1 MLNKV
6 ILMGRITHDLELRST
21 PSGTSVLQFSLAVE
35 RNFVKQ
41 GEERQTDFINC
52 VAWKQTAEFIG
63 RFFGKGRL
71 IAIEG
76 HLQSRNYEDKQ
87 GNKRTAIEVIVDQ
100 VSFTGEGK
108 KDGSGQ
114 QQTAP
119 QDEYN
124 DIDVLSEDG
133 CPF

>member
-6 ILMGRITHDLELRST
+6 ILMGRITHDLEMRST

-76 HLQSRNYEDKQ
+76 RLQSRSYEDKQ
-87 GNKRTAIEVIVDQ
+87 GNKRNAIEVIVDQ
-100 VSFTGEGK
+100 ASFTGEGK
-108 KDGSGQ
+108 KDGGGQ
-114 QQTAP
+114 QAAP
-119 QDEYN
+119 QDGYN
-124 DIDVLSEDG
+124 DIDVLSDDG
-133 CPF
+133 IPF

>member
-6 ILMGRITHDLELRST
+6 ILLGRITHDLEMRST

-76 HLQSRNYEDKQ
+76 RLQSRNYEDKQ
-87 GNKRTAIEVIVDQ
+87 GNKRTAIEVIVEQ
-100 VSFTGEGK
+100 ASFTGEPK
-108 KDGSGQ
+108 KDGGG

-119 QDEYN
+119 QDGYN
-124 DIDVLSEDG
+124 DIDVLSDDEV
-133 CPF
+133 PF